1 MTKYPLAWPTGWKR
15 TPQHNRSSANFARKE
30 RQYSAEL
37 QKEVRGHRSLTVNEA
52 TQRVLKALQVF
63 GVLEGDAIISTNLTL
78 RLDGLPKS
86 NQPEPVDPGAA
97 VYWERPNDKSTKCMA
112 IDRYDRVADNI
123 AAIAATLDAMRAI
136 ERHGGGLILDR
147 AFMGF
152 EALPAPGQSVAR
164 GWMQVL
170 EASPTDTLEQ
180 VKDKYRKLSSLRH
193 PDKGGSHDAMS
204 ELNWAWAQAQEA
216 LCVRP

>member
-15 TPQHNRSSANFARKE
+15 IEPRNRASANFSKKE
-30 RQYSAEL
+30 WQQSAADPTH
-37 QKEVRGHRSLTVNEA
+37 QVQRGRSLTVYDA
-52 TQRVLKALQVF
+52 TQRVLKALHAF
-63 GVLEGDAIISTNLTL
+63 GVMDGDAIISTNLVL

-86 NQPEPVDPGAA
+86 GQPEPSDPGAA
-97 VYWERPNDKSTKCMA
+97 VYWERPGDKSMKCMA
-112 IDRYDRVADNI
+112 IDRYDRTADNI

-152 EALPAPGQSVAR
+152 EALPAPGQTTAR
-164 GWMQVL
+164 GWMAVL
-170 EASPTDTLEQ
+170 EVNGDATLEK
-180 VKDKYRKLSSLRH
+180 VKENYRRLSSVRH

-216 LCVRP
+216 LKS